1 MAQIDNIAFEVE
13 RRQILLKYSTNLAAG
28 ISTLDW
34 DADPNT
40 VVTGNSAGE
49 TLLANVALGANYVE
63 SNGNLWFKY
72 ATPNSWRQT
81 GGATTVASNVV
92 THVIPA
98 GNTQGFYALDLTNN
112 DNFDFTIS
120 CLHDGD
126 KSYGKHAA
134 LFDGTQMLA
143 NEFSFLGIPF
153 DVIVAIYE
161 DTGDCVVEVT
171 NNEALSMTVSIKAEA
186 FAAL

>member
-13 RRQILLKYSTNLAAG
+13 RRQILLKYSTNLADG

-72 ATPNSWRQT
+72 ALPNSWRQV
-81 GGATTVASNVV
+81 GGATSVASNVV
-92 THVIPA
+92 TKTIAA
-98 GNTQGFYALDLTNN
+98 GATELFYTLDLSNN
-112 DNFDFTIS
+112 QNFDFIVDTIHGS
-120 CLHDGD
+120 DR
-126 KSYGKHAA
+126 S
-134 LFDGTQMLA
+134 LA
-143 NEFSFLGIPF
+143 KVAVLWSDPDVEQNEYSFLGHNIHI
-153 DVIVAIYE
+153 DIVVSESGGNCLFNITNDEA
-161 DTGDCVVEVT
+161 TSVT
-171 NNEALSMTVSIKAEA
+171 ASVKVEA
-186 FAAL
+186 FSAL